1 MMALFTETKSINLC
15 SWTQVKFGAKLS
27 VTQGN
32 DGILISALK
41 FKLKTHLELSQVSI
55 DREKRVE

>member
-41 FKLKTHLELSQVSI
+41 FKLKTQGKVWN
-55 DREKRVE
+55 